1 MAEFAIPA
9 DESLWLPGILKE
21 AGLVKSTSEAKRL
34 VASGELSGVAC
45 VIAKEQTAFIGND
58 MRNDIAPARQSGFQT
73 ILFAGDARS
82 LRMRSDDTI
91 CREIEPD
98 LQVTHLTQL
107 VSQLPTG

>member
-1 MAEFAIPA
+1 M
-9 DESLWLPGILKE
+9 
-21 AGLVKSTSEAKRL
+21 
-34 VASGELSGVAC
+34 
-45 VIAKEQTAFIGND
+45 QTAFIGND